1 MQVSEPLRALINGA
15 PLEDARHLTH
25 RYDKLRHEVEAQV
38 SFELNICMY
47 KARLELCQIYI
58 EYFHQAAEVFRRR
71 SKIRESDISAE
82 SAVKLRNAEARLTE
96 LKSTIM
102 ALGREATAA
111 MLSVE
116 SQQQQM
122 TYQRLFAMVY
132 KLILSCVCL
141 CMC

>member
-1 MQVSEPLRALINGA
+1 M
-15 PLEDARHLTH
+15 
-25 RYDKLRHEVEAQV
+25 
-38 SFELNICMY
+38 
-47 KARLELCQIYI
+47 
-58 EYFHQAAEVFRRR
+58 
-71 SKIRESDISAE
+71 
-82 SAVKLRNAEARLTE
+82 KLRNAEARLTE